1 MRIWS
6 IALTFF
12 NAFSKILS
20 LLFKLS
26 LFPGLRPYHCKE
38 WYFLQNKAWRKKK
51 SFFITYR
58 SSPAG
63 FWFYFHECE
72 SWNLGKLC
80 PVEINNKNTG
90 FQRGNRWLPVHRDA
104 YIKPKKT
111 QKTYECKQRYENRN
125 KNTVSYY
132 VYTCDHVCI
141 YIPLYISS
149 MYANIFRYLS
159 VSLEKK
165 KHMHI
170 SIYVYIMDIKYY
182 VHILIWW

>member
-1 MRIWS
+1 MLS
-6 IALTFF
+6 AKSYLYCSSSPFF
-12 NAFSKILS
+12 RVWDLITVRSDIF
-20 LLFKLS
+20 
-26 LFPGLRPYHCKE
+26 CKTKHE
-38 WYFLQNKAWRKKK
+38 EKKK

-72 SWNLGKLC
+72 SWSLGKLC

-104 YIKPKKT
+104 YIKQTKK
-111 QKTYECKQRYENRN
+111 KTYECKQRYENRN

-159 VSLEKK
+159 VSLEKESTCTYLS
-165 KHMHI
+165 M
-170 SIYVYIMDIKYY
+170 YI
-182 VHILIWW
+182 LWT